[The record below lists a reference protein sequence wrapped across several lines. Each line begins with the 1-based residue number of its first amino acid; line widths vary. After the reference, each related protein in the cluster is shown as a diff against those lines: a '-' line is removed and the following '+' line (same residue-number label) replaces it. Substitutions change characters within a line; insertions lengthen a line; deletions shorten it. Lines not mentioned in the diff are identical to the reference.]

1 MSFSFE
7 LGLYNISYAMLL
19 SGSVDPESI
28 RVTCAG
34 QPVELEPDEH
44 AMWVD
49 RCESH
54 LTRAST
60 PHNDNGE
67 SP

>member
-7 LGLYNISYAMLL
+7 LGLYNISYGMLL
-19 SGSVDPESI
+19 SGSVDPASVH
-28 RVTCAG
+28 VTCAG
-34 QPVELEPDEH
+34 QPVELEPSELS
-44 AMWVD
+44 MWID

-54 LTRAST
+54 LTRASK